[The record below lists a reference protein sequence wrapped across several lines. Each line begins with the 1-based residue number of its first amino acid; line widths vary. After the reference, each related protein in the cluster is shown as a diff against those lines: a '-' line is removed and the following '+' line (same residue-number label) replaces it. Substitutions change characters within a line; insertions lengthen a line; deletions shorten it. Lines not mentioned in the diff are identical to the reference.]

1 MAVSKFDALK
11 IAESTGDLPQN
22 VNFANRSEV
31 MRLLLENNQVNFAVS
46 RDNTKLENNAIAS
59 QGTAVTVRVC
69 CVRRPLALVVVRRQ

>member
-31 MRLLLENNQVNFAVS
+31 MRLLPDLLPGNHSANAGYS
-46 RDNTKLENNAIAS
+46 RPYLVPRLPLRLRSPSNAAR
-59 QGTAVTVRVC
+59 VT
-69 CVRRPLALVVVRRQ
+69 